1 MMSIASNESL
11 ALHEA
16 LGLSEEP
23 FGIHYTDEAP
33 ADGLSPDPGPALSLE
48 LEREGAIPWPEV
60 WKNFSCVMGKLW
72 LARKKGCA
80 AFFEA
85 ARYGCP
91 GGSFYLGFHAPQL
104 DFITCYVSTGIPG
117 TPVAGEHYL
126 PSPESARRF
135 FTDIPPRPAPA
146 RYCVMRPLSQFADAG
161 AQPELV
167 TFFGRGEVMTGLA
180 NLAAFVTDD
189 VEVVAAPFG
198 AGCGFL
204 VAWPLYYLS
213 RGRTRAVLGCG
224 DPSARKW
231 MRPDE
236 MTFTVPR
243 ALYDLFVSRWR
254 DSFLTT
260 DTWGTVRQKI
270 ARSRKAWGEAG
281 LTESADAPER

>member
-1 MMSIASNESL
+1 MPLSPFATDDAL

-23 FGIHYTDEAP
+23 YGIRYAAEAP
-33 ADGLSPDPGPALSLE
+33 AEGLSPDPGPALSLE
-48 LEREGAIPWPEV
+48 REKAGEIPWPEV
-60 WKNFSCVMGKLW
+60 WEKFSCVMGKLW
-72 LARKKGCA
+72 LARKKRTA

-117 TPVAGEHYL
+117 TPVAGERYL
-126 PSPESARRF
+126 PSPASARRF
-135 FTDIPPRPAPA
+135 FTDIPPRPAPQ
-146 RYCVMRPLSQFADAG
+146 RFCVMEPLSQATQG
-161 AQPELV
+161 NPPELV
-167 TFFGRGEVMTGLA
+167 TFFARGEVLTGLA

-189 VEVVAAPFG
+189 VEAVAAPFG

-204 VAWPLYYLS
+204 VSWPLYYLAK
-213 RGRTRAVLGCG
+213 GRLRAVLGCG

-243 ALYDLFVSRWR
+243 ALYDLFVTRWR

-260 DTWGTVRQKI
+260 ETWGRVRQKI
-270 ARSRKAWGEAG
+270 ARSRKAWGE
-281 LTESADAPER
+281 D

>member
-1 MMSIASNESL
+1 MSASSIATAEAR

-23 FGIHYTDEAP
+23 YGIRYADQAP
-33 ADGLSPDPGPALSLE
+33 AGGLAPEPGPALSIE
-48 LEREGAIPWPEV
+48 GERAGTIPWTEV
-60 WKNFSCVMGKLW
+60 WEKFSCVMGKLW
-72 LARKKGCA
+72 LARKKNTA
-80 AFFEA
+80 AVFEA

-117 TPVAGEHYL
+117 TPVAGERYL
-126 PSPESARRF
+126 PSPAAARRF

-146 RYCVMRPLSQFADAG
+146 RYCVMEPLSRCPADAP
-161 AQPELV
+161 PELV
-167 TFFGRGEVMTGLA
+167 TFFARGEVLTGLA

-189 VEVVAAPFG
+189 LEAVAAPFG

-204 VAWPLYYLS
+204 VSWPLYYLAT
-213 RGRTRAVLGCG
+213 GRLRAVLGCG

-243 ALYDLFVSRWR
+243 ALYDLFLEKWR

-260 DTWGTVRQKI
+260 GTWGQVRQKI
-270 ARSRKAWGEAG
+270 ARSRKAWGEA
-281 LTESADAPER
+281 